1 MTYIPR
7 RELFDE
13 RVLLSEKQVQGC
25 VRRIGTKLSKD
36 YNGKFPVFIAIL
48 KGGAVFLID
57 LVRAMRIPVEIDFMS
72 VSSYGSAMTSS
83 GDVKIIHEI
92 RSSIRGRDVV
102 VVEGVVDTGLTLRY
116 VLNYL
121 QSKEPRSLEVC
132 TLLDKESCRQV
143 EIPLAYV
150 GFKIGQDFVVGY
162 GLDYDEEYRNLPY
175 VAVLDPKKPK
185 EK

>member
-1 MTYIPR
+1 LTYVPKQ
-7 RELFDE
+7 ELFKE
-13 RVLLSEKQVQGC
+13 RILLTEKQVQSC
-25 VRRIGTKLSKD
+25 IGRMGRKLAKD
-36 YNGKFPVFIAIL
+36 YDGKFPVFVAVL

-57 LVRAMRIPVEIDFMS
+57 LVRAMHIPLEIDFMS

-92 RSSIRGRDVV
+92 RSNIRGRDVV

-121 QSKEPRSLEVC
+121 SSKEPRSIEVC
-132 TLLDKESCRQV
+132 TLLDKEPCRQV

-150 GFKIGQDFVVGY
+150 GFKIGRDFVVGY

-175 VAVLDPKKPK
+175 VAVLEARKPK